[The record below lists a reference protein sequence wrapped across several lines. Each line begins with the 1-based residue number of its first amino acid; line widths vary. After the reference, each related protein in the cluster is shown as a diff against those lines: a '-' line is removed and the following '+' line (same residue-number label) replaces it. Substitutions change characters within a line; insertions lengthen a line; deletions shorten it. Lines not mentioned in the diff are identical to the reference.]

1 MSYIGL
7 ILESLIECS
16 WIYVYVLI
24 LRAIRHMPANICD
37 DGLINKIIIDEGSEN
52 KVLTRT

>member
-1 MSYIGL
+1 
-7 ILESLIECS
+7 
-16 WIYVYVLI
+16 
-24 LRAIRHMPANICD
+24 MPANICD